1 MELVKPAIGLLFWM
15 VLAFSVLLYILGK
28 FAWKPILQSL
38 KEREDGIS
46 ESLTKARQAEEKMAQ
61 LKAGHEQLMAEAR
74 AERDNILKEARVMK
88 DQIISDAKIKASTEA
103 NDIVARAKEEINT
116 QKRAAMA
123 EIQKQV
129 ATFSVEIAEKLIRHE
144 LSNDEKQKAL
154 MTTFLKD
161 VNPN

>member
-1 MELVKPAIGLLFWM
+1 MRMGMLRRI
-15 VLAFSVLLYILGK
+15 
-28 FAWKPILQSL
+28 
-38 KEREDGIS
+38 
-46 ESLTKARQAEEKMAQ
+46 
-61 LKAGHEQLMAEAR
+61 AR
-74 AERDNILKEARVMK
+74 ACLAVVVSALPVAAQTYPDRPVRLIVPFA
-88 DQIISDAKIKASTEA
+88 AGGA

>member
-1 MELVKPAIGLLFWM
+1 MELVKPAIGLIFWM
-15 VLAFSVLLYILGK
+15 VLAFGALLFILGK

-38 KEREDGIS
+38 KEREDSI
-46 ESLTKARQAEEKMAQ
+46 EDALTTARKTKEEMAQ
-61 LKAGHEQLMAEAR
+61 LRAGHEKLMAEAR
-74 AERDNILKEARVMK
+74 AERDNILKEARDMR
-88 DQIISDAKIKASTEA
+88 DQIIAEAKNKAGAEA

-144 LSNDEKQKAL
+144 LSNDDKQKSL